1 MWVSLASN
9 AYRRGLLLEA
19 LAFCAL
25 VGLYIWRL
33 QALWRPSWWLF
44 VIWLVGSFLLRGD
57 SLATLGWRLDNFW
70 AATRSFAY
78 FFVPAIVAVIICGLF
93 LGMQYRPPAHVAEPR
108 RFFGY
113 FLFCVIQQIGLNSMV
128 TNRLVAAFESPVG
141 AAILAGAIFGLLHW
155 PNPVLVPLTG
165 IAGGAMA
172 WLFTKERN
180 ILPLGVGQ
188 AILGSLV
195 WWAFPLQW
203 HHSMRVGPGYW
214 KFHF

>member
-1 MWVSLASN
+1 M
-9 AYRRGLLLEA
+9 
-19 LAFCAL
+19 
-25 VGLYIWRL
+25 
-33 QALWRPSWWLF
+33 
-44 VIWLVGSFLLRGD
+44 RGD

-70 AATRSFAY
+70 AAARNFAY
-78 FFVPAIVAVIICGLF
+78 FFVPAIVAVIVAGLF
-93 LGMQYRPPAHVAEPR
+93 LGMQYRPPAHVVEPR

-113 FLFCVIQQIGLNSMV
+113 FLFCMIQQIALNSMV
-128 TNRLVAAFESPVG
+128 TNRLVGAFESPVG
-141 AAILAGAIFGLLHW
+141 AAISAGVIFGLLHW
-155 PNPVLVPLTG
+155 PNPVLVPLTA

-172 WLFTKERN
+172 WLFAKERN
-180 ILPLGVGQ
+180 ILPLAMGQ